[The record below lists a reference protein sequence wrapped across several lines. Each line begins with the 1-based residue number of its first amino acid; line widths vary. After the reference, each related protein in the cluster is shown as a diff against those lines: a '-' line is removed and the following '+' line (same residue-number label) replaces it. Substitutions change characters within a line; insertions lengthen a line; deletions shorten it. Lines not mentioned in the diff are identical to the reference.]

1 MTTTIEIPGK
11 LGAILDLW
19 RQSLPFQRLTA
30 ALATSRT
37 ATVTG
42 LTGSAPSFLIRNLVQ
57 DQQKPVL
64 IVAPDP
70 ETTSDIY
77 DDLTFLMASEGVGHF
92 PARQILP
99 YDFRA
104 PVGEIM
110 GRRISTLA
118 GLADG
123 SLKTVVCSIRALME
137 PTMSAAYLSESRIT
151 LKPGDEV
158 DLDDLVRR
166 LLRLGYTRVPVVG
179 EVGDFALRGGL
190 IDFFTPDSEAPV
202 RVELFGDEVD
212 TVREFDVASQRTL
225 RRIDRVSLLPK
236 REVPITQ
243 QTLETYLDGI
253 PERDAEYIRARYLN
267 DPELPGLEWLTT
279 LFGLEQ
285 GSLLDCF
292 DNDGIIYFCSE
303 GSLKTE
309 AEAIIEEARH
319 LRERLKGRLEH
330 LPEPEE
336 YYCSPAALFD
346 RTASFTQLDQV
357 PFRGGKRDIIDF
369 GCRQH
374 PALGSRL
381 DLLGQTVTEYES
393 LGLRYFIATD
403 TPGQASRLA
412 ELIVEK
418 SEVEFEPRLEV
429 ANLKGGFVCKEH
441 GFAVL
446 TDHEIFSR
454 HHRRVRRKKFKEGI
468 AISDY
473 SNLTMGDFVVHTE
486 HGIAKYLGLKT
497 IKVDDKNRDCLLL
510 QYAENDRVYVPLEE
524 FNRVSKYSGKDSAP
538 QLTHL
543 GGPGWD
549 KLKKKTKKAIADMA
563 ADLLKLYAERKS
575 KEGFSFGGDS
585 VWLRQ
590 LETSFPF
597 DETPD
602 QAKAIEDVKRDMA
615 ADRPMDR
622 LICGDVG
629 FGKTEVAIRA
639 AFKAIDAGK
648 QAAVLVPTTVLAQQ
662 HLQTFSERFREFPVR
677 VDMLSRFR
685 TRAQQLETV
694 KDLAEGKVDLVIG
707 THRLFSKDIAFKDL
721 GLLIVDEEHRFG
733 VRHKEKLRRLKAEVD
748 TLSMT
753 ATPIPRTLQMSL
765 MGARDMSLITTS
777 PKDRMPIISDIVEFD
792 PAIIATAIL
801 REMDRGGQV
810 FFVHNRVQTIEA
822 MHRYL
827 KKIVP
832 QAEVAIAHGQMHER
846 SLEGVMLA
854 FMAGRFNVLLCTSII
869 ESGLDIPSANTIIIN
884 RADRFGLA
892 QTYQIRGRVGRSDRR
907 AYAYLMT
914 PPTRLLSAVAIKRLR
929 ALEAHSD
936 LGSGFALAMRDLEI
950 RGAGTILGAR
960 QSGFIEEIGF
970 DMYNKL
976 LEEAVAELKGQEV
989 KKLPDVKLELDA
1001 ELHLSDTYINDRHQ
1015 KVDIYRRLADCRD
1028 LDQLEAI
1035 REEVIDRFG
1044 RPPQSA
1050 VNLFDATAVKVS
1062 AALLD
1067 IDKVKL
1073 RKDRANLFF
1082 EEGRMLKRKEVE
1094 AFRKATDWPLEFSLV
1109 GRAQVIIDL
1118 SQVQPTDRLPYLRS
1132 VLSRI

>member
-1 MTTTIEIPGK
+1 M
-11 LGAILDLW
+11 
-19 RQSLPFQRLTA
+19 
-30 ALATSRT
+30 
-37 ATVTG
+37 
-42 LTGSAPSFLIRNLVQ
+42 
-57 DQQKPVL
+57 
-64 IVAPDP
+64 
-70 ETTSDIY
+70 
-77 DDLTFLMASEGVGHF
+77 
-92 PARQILP
+92 
-99 YDFRA
+99 
-104 PVGEIM
+104 
-110 GRRISTLA
+110 
-118 GLADG
+118 
-123 SLKTVVCSIRALME
+123 
-137 PTMSAAYLSESRIT
+137 
-151 LKPGDEV
+151 
-158 DLDDLVRR
+158 
-166 LLRLGYTRVPVVG
+166 
-179 EVGDFALRGGL
+179 
-190 IDFFTPDSEAPV
+190 
-202 RVELFGDEVD
+202 
-212 TVREFDVASQRTL
+212 
-225 RRIDRVSLLPK
+225 
-236 REVPITQ
+236 
-243 QTLETYLDGI
+243 
-253 PERDAEYIRARYLN
+253 
-267 DPELPGLEWLTT
+267 
-279 LFGLEQ
+279 
-285 GSLLDCF
+285 
-292 DNDGIIYFCSE
+292 
-303 GSLKTE
+303 
-309 AEAIIEEARH
+309 
-319 LRERLKGRLEH
+319 
-330 LPEPEE
+330 
-336 YYCSPAALFD
+336 
-346 RTASFTQLDQV
+346 
-357 PFRGGKRDIIDF
+357 
-369 GCRQH
+369 
-374 PALGSRL
+374 
-381 DLLGQTVTEYES
+381 
-393 LGLRYFIATD
+393 
-403 TPGQASRLA
+403 
-412 ELIVEK
+412 
-418 SEVEFEPRLEV
+418 
-429 ANLKGGFVCKEH
+429 
-441 GFAVL
+441 
-446 TDHEIFSR
+446 
-454 HHRRVRRKKFKEGI
+454 
-468 AISDY
+468 
-473 SNLTMGDFVVHTE
+473 
-486 HGIAKYLGLKT
+486 
-497 IKVDDKNRDCLLL
+497 
-510 QYAENDRVYVPLEE
+510 
-524 FNRVSKYSGKDSAP
+524 
-538 QLTHL
+538 
-543 GGPGWD
+543 
-549 KLKKKTKKAIADMA
+549 
-563 ADLLKLYAERKS
+563 
-575 KEGFSFGGDS
+575 
-585 VWLRQ
+585 
-590 LETSFPF
+590 
-597 DETPD
+597 
-602 QAKAIEDVKRDMA
+602 
-615 ADRPMDR
+615 
-622 LICGDVG
+622 
-629 FGKTEVAIRA
+629 
-639 AFKAIDAGK
+639 
-648 QAAVLVPTTVLAQQ
+648 
-662 HLQTFSERFREFPVR
+662 
-677 VDMLSRFR
+677 
-685 TRAQQLETV
+685 
-694 KDLAEGKVDLVIG
+694 
-707 THRLFSKDIAFKDL
+707 
-721 GLLIVDEEHRFG
+721 
-733 VRHKEKLRRLKAEVD
+733 RHKEKLRRLKAEVD